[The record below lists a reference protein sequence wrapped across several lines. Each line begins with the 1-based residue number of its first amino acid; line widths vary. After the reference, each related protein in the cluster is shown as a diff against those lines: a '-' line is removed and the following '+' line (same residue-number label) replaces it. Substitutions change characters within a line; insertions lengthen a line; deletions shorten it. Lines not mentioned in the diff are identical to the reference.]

1 MNDAQLLR
9 YSRQIM
15 LPEFDVAGQER
26 LLAARALIVGVG
38 GLGSP
43 AALYLAAAG
52 VGHLTLADD
61 DVVDLS
67 NLQRQIAHSEAT
79 LGEPKVDSAAMCMAR
94 LNSTVAV
101 ATIAHRL
108 SGAELAA
115 AAAAADVVLDA
126 TDNMATRFAI
136 NDACLAAGVPLVSG
150 AAIRMEGQVAVFDP
164 RQADSPCY
172 RCLYA
177 DAGEQAL
184 NCAENGVMAPLVGI
198 VGATQAMEAVKVLAG
213 VGDTLAGHLL
223 CLDAKRME
231 WRKFR
236 LPKNPRCA
244 ACGADARRGQTPQPG
259 PP

>member
-1 MNDAQLLR
+1 MKDSELLR

-26 LLAARALIVGVG
+26 LLAARALIVGIG

-67 NLQRQIAHSEAT
+67 NLQRQIAHSEAN
-79 LGEPKVDSAAMCMAR
+79 LGEWKVESAARRVAGI
-94 LNSTVAV
+94 NSTVAV
-101 ATIAHRL
+101 DTITSRL
-108 SGAELAA
+108 SGATLNA

-136 NDACLAAGVPLVSG
+136 NDACLATGVPLVSG

-164 RQADSPCY
+164 RREDSPCY
-172 RCLYA
+172 RCLYP

-198 VGATQAMEAVKVLAG
+198 VGATQAMEALKVLAD
-213 VGDTLAGHLL
+213 VGETLSGHLL

-236 LPKNPRCA
+236 LPRNPRCP
-244 ACGADARRGQTPQPG
+244 ACGAP
-259 PP
+259 

>member
-1 MNDAQLLR
+1 MKDSQLLR

-43 AALYLAAAG
+43 ATLYLAAAG

-61 DVVDLS
+61 DVVNLS

-79 LGEPKVDSAAMCMAR
+79 LGEWKVDSAALCVASI
-94 LNSTVAV
+94 NSTVAV
-101 ATIAHRL
+101 DTITTRL
-108 SGAELAA
+108 TGASLQA

-164 RQADSPCY
+164 RREDSPCY
-172 RCLYA
+172 RCLYPE
-177 DAGEQAL
+177 AGEQAL

-198 VGATQAMEAVKVLAG
+198 VGATQAMEALKVLAD
-213 VGDTLAGHLL
+213 VGETLAGHLL

-236 LPKNPRCA
+236 LPRNPRCP
-244 ACGADARRGQTPQPG
+244 ACGAP
-259 PP
+259 

>member
-1 MNDAQLLR
+1 MKDSELLR

-26 LLAARALIVGVG
+26 LLAARALIVGIG

-43 AALYLAAAG
+43 AVLYLAAAG

-67 NLQRQIAHSEAT
+67 NLQRQIAHSEAN
-79 LGEPKVDSAAMCMAR
+79 LGEWKVESAARCVAGI
-94 LNSTVAV
+94 NSTVAV
-101 ATIAHRL
+101 DTITSRL
-108 SGAELAA
+108 SGATLNA

-136 NDACLAAGVPLVSG
+136 NDACLATGVPLVSG

-164 RQADSPCY
+164 RREDSPCY
-172 RCLYA
+172 RCLYP

-198 VGATQAMEAVKVLAG
+198 VGATQAMEALKVLAD
-213 VGDTLAGHLL
+213 VGETLSGHLL

-236 LPKNPRCA
+236 LPRNPRCP
-244 ACGADARRGQTPQPG
+244 ACGAP
-259 PP
+259 